1 RGIQIRKR
9 HRHSGYGINH
19 ICQLRC
25 VPRLVLP
32 GLEVTDLGPSDTE
45 DYAQDF
51 RVADSLRELGVETAS
66 ALLDE
71 GKVKASS
78 VGDCLNK
85 VRIVRVRVSSGNR
98 RMLPDGQGGDGL
110 SRGIAEV

>member
-1 RGIQIRKR
+1 
-9 HRHSGYGINH
+9 
-19 ICQLRC
+19 
-25 VPRLVLP
+25 
-32 GLEVTDLGPSDTE
+32 
-45 DYAQDF
+45 
-51 RVADSLRELGVETAS
+51 ETAS

-110 SRGIAEV
+110 SRGIAEVGVLGATAVTRPPPGVDGELRQISKAAELVGACRFAAGQGAEAIEVDGICAP